1 MQAMTSNLDTIV
13 ELQNALDQLRDTER
27 RLSEIPDWM
36 RELHAEHATAQAEIA
51 ALDTAATE
59 AGKDRRAAEAA
70 VADAQERLKKYQQ
83 QINKVSTQRE
93 YGALLHEIDGTKGQ
107 ITTHEEQAFAALER
121 FDKAQRD
128 LETRR
133 EDFRGLEER
142 YATELARWEAE
153 KPAIAAQAEELR
165 ARIAGL
171 KEALPKGLISQYERI
186 RERLSSGALA
196 PVRSFARPGRP
207 QREWHCG
214 VCNYRVR
221 PQTVVE
227 IRNTGDLVQCDS
239 CKRILYI
246 PQDQTD

>member
-13 ELQNALDQLRDTER
+13 ELQSALDQLRDTER

-51 ALDTAATE
+51 ALDGAATE
-59 AGKDRRAAEAA
+59 AGKDRRSAEAA

-93 YGALLHEIDGTKGQ
+93 YGALLHEIDGTKSQ
-107 ITTHEEQAFAALER
+107 ITTQEEQAFAALER
-121 FDKAQRD
+121 LDKAQRD
-128 LETRR
+128 LEARR
-133 EDFRGLEER
+133 ESFRGLEER
-142 YATELARWEAE
+142 YAEELARWEAE

-165 ARIAGL
+165 GRIAGL
-171 KEALPKGLISQYERI
+171 KGGLPKGLISQYERI

-221 PQTVVE
+221 PQVVVE

-246 PQDQTD
+246 PQDQAE